1 MKKEM
6 TYKGVVYM
14 IIKEINNDTITINN
28 MILSDLRKFIE
39 KKLDENSL
47 WVDDVRVYEH
57 SGNIRIEVD
66 IKWGDWKHEHR
77 RLDFLIYDIVY
88 EYNKDLVSNF
98 YKITQE
104 ITDEDG
110 SDTYSA
116 VHIYE
121 IEVD

>member
-1 MKKEM
+1 
-6 TYKGVVYM
+6 M
-14 IIKEINNDTITINN
+14 IIKEEYNDTITINN
-28 MILSDLRKFIE
+28 MILSDLRKYIE

-57 SGNIRIEVD
+57 SGTICIEVE
-66 IKWGDWKHEHR
+66 ISWGDWKHEHR
-77 RLDFLIYDIVY
+77 RLDYLLFDIVY

-98 YKITQE
+98 YKITEE

>member
-1 MKKEM
+1 
-6 TYKGVVYM
+6 M
-14 IIKEINNDTITINN
+14 IIREYNDDIITINN

-39 KKLDENSL
+39 KRLDENSL

-66 IKWGDWKHEHR
+66 VEWGDWKHEHR
-77 RLDFLIYDIVY
+77 RLDYLIYDIVY

-98 YKITQE
+98 YKIIEQ

>member
-1 MKKEM
+1 
-6 TYKGVVYM
+6 M
-14 IIKEINNDTITINN
+14 IIKETNDDTITVNST
-28 MILSDLRKFIE
+28 ILSDLRKFIE

-57 SGNIRIEVD
+57 VGNIRIEVD
-66 IKWGDWKHEHR
+66 VEWGDWKHEHR
-77 RLDFLIYDIVY
+77 RLDYLIYDIVY
-88 EYNKDLVSNF
+88 EYDKDLVSNF
-98 YKITQE
+98 YEMTEE